1 LTNATNLCQANFGT
15 LYLYEGDAFRVVA
28 QHNAPL
34 AYAELRQR
42 EPLVRARPM
51 LRMAETKQVLHLADI
66 NEYVASRPEDKD
78 AATFAKL
85 SGVRTVIGVPMQQ
98 DDDVVGAIVIYRK
111 EVRRFNDQEITLIK
125 DFAAQAVIAIEN
137 ARLLNE
143 LQQRTTDL
151 TERTAD
157 LTEALEQQTA
167 TSDVLQVISSSPGQL
182 EPVFATMLEKAVRI
196 CDANFGTINRWDGEA
211 LHLVASHDMPPA
223 FVEYR
228 KSTALR
234 PGPESPVSRILVT
247 KSLFHIDDLTTTQ
260 EYLHREPSA
269 VAAAELG
276 GIRAVLGVPLL
287 RESEFI
293 GVLFLSRREPRAFTD
308 KQIELS
314 QSFAAQAVIA
324 IENARLVR
332 ELRESLEQQTAISE
346 ILQLINS
353 SPGASIGRHLG
364 PVFQRDD
371 RKGNA
376 TV

>member
-1 LTNATNLCQANFGT
+1 MSELSSAMRRA
-15 LYLYEGDAFRVVA
+15 
-28 QHNAPL
+28 L
-34 AYAELRQR
+34 ASA
-42 EPLVRARPM
+42 
-51 LRMAETKQVLHLADI
+51 
-66 NEYVASRPEDKD
+66 
-78 AATFAKL
+78 
-85 SGVRTVIGVPMQQ
+85 
-98 DDDVVGAIVIYRK
+98 
-111 EVRRFNDQEITLIK
+111 
-125 DFAAQAVIAIEN
+125 
-137 ARLLNE
+137 
-143 LQQRTTDL
+143 
-151 TERTAD
+151 
-157 LTEALEQQTA
+157 ALETR
-167 TSDVLQVISSSPGQL
+167 LQVISSSPGQL

-332 ELRESLEQQTAISE
+332 ELRESLEQQTAIS
-346 ILQLINS
+346 
-353 SPGASIGRHLG
+353 
-364 PVFQRDD
+364 
-371 RKGNA
+371 
-376 TV
+376 